1 MFLTLYKIFF
11 LALSFIHTTEKGKER
26 EGAEERC
33 DNSPAYLSSVFIS
46 THPKPHLALNIP
58 VYPDVYSTSSD
69 VRK

>member
-46 THPKPHLALNIP
+46 PPPQI
-58 VYPDVYSTSSD
+58 TSCL
-69 VRK
+69 

>member
-46 THPKPHLALNIP
+46 PPPQITSCLQ
-58 VYPDVYSTSSD
+58 YPCVS
-69 VRK
+69 